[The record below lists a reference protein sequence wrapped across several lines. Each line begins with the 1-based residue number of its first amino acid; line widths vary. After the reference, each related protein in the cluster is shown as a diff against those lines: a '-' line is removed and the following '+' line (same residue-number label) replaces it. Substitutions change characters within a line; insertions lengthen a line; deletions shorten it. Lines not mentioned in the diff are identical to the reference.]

1 MNTFS
6 IVFIVFLGATLAT
19 QLWLARRQIRHVL
32 ANRNSVPGS
41 FAGKISQSAHEKAAD
56 YTVSKN
62 RLSMI
67 DEVYGAALLLIWT
80 LGGGLQFL
88 DSSWNA
94 ANLGSIWHGTAVL
107 LSLFLIGGLLEL
119 PFSVYNTFVVEE
131 RFGFNK
137 TDARTFVIDMF
148 KNTGLMLLIGGP
160 LLFAVLW
167 IMSQMGGLW
176 WLYVWVLISAFNL
189 FAIWAYPTWI
199 APLFNKFKPLEEGS
213 VRDRVQSLLERTGFR
228 SKGIFVMDGSK
239 RSAHGNAYFTG
250 FGRNKRIV
258 FFDTLLNSLNE
269 SEVEAVLAH
278 ELGHFKLKHI
288 TKRIVVMFAL
298 SLAGLAL
305 LGWLANQAWFY
316 HGLGIASAPGQIN
329 HLGLA
334 LFLLAMPVFTFF
346 LSPLMSWSSR
356 KHEFEADAFASQQ
369 ADARDLIS
377 ALVKMYEENA
387 KTLTPDPL
395 HSIFYDSHPP
405 APVRIAHLQEQQT

>member
-32 ANRNSVPGS
+32 AHRDTVPDS

-56 YTVSKN
+56 YTISRN
-62 RLSMI
+62 RLAMF
-67 DEVYGAALLLIWT
+67 DEVYGAILLLAWT
-80 LGGGLQFL
+80 LGGGLQLL
-88 DSSWNA
+88 DSSWA
-94 ANLGSIWHGTAVL
+94 AADLGLIWHGTVVL

-119 PFSVYNTFVVEE
+119 PFSLYSTFVIEE

-137 TDARTFVIDMF
+137 TGVKTFVTDLI
-148 KNTGLMLLIGGP
+148 KNSILMLLIGGP
-160 LLFAVLW
+160 LLFAVLG
-167 IMSQMGGLW
+167 IMNQMGDLW
-176 WLYVWVLISAFNL
+176 WLYAWLLISGFNL
-189 FAIWAYPTWI
+189 IAIWAYPTWI

-213 VRDRVQSLLERTGFR
+213 VRNRVQSLLERTGFR

-258 FFDTLLNSLNE
+258 FFDTLLDSLNE

-288 TKRIVVMFAL
+288 TKRIVVMFTL

-305 LGWLANQAWFY
+305 LGWLAKQDWFY
-316 HGLGIASAPGQIN
+316 HGLGIATAPGQIN

-334 LFLLAMPVFTFF
+334 LFLLALPVFTFF

-369 ADARDLIS
+369 ANASDLIN

-405 APVRIAHLQEQQT
+405 APVRIAHLQEHQT

>member
-32 ANRNSVPGS
+32 ANRDSVPGS

-88 DSSWNA
+88 DSSWA
-94 ANLGSIWHGTAVL
+94 AADLGPIWHGTTVL

-119 PFSVYNTFVVEE
+119 PFSLYNTFVIEE

-160 LLFAVLW
+160 LLFVVLW

-176 WLYVWVLISAFNL
+176 WLYVWFLISAFNL

-258 FFDTLLNSLNE
+258 FFDTLLDSLND

-305 LGWLANQAWFY
+305 LGWLATQSWFY